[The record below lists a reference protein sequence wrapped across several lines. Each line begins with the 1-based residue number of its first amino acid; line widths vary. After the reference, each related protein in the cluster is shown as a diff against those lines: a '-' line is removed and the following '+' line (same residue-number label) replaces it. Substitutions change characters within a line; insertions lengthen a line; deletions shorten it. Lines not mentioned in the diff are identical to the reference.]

1 MEIQLESETI
11 RGGIGMTDISDL
23 LESAKLGD
31 RRSLSMLISAI
42 SESGDSPNI
51 NSATG
56 WILGV
61 TGPPGS
67 GKSTLIGQM
76 VRKWASSG
84 ERVAVL
90 ALDPT
95 SPLSGGSLLA
105 DRIRMEGEDELRE
118 NVFVRSIPSGKTPGA
133 VSPILWPICSV
144 LSECGWTRIIV
155 ETVGTGQ
162 SEFRIAALVD
172 RLLLV
177 DGPDRGDIIQAEK
190 AGILELADVIA
201 VNKSDL
207 PGASSAAQH
216 IRSSLSLASDDN
228 REVVLVSAK
237 EGHGIQELVEIIEK
251 CEPQNTRGK
260 MMMMERL
267 ISEWDSIL
275 VSHPEID
282 KIISE
287 LCDGSITVREAIEIL
302 VSSEIGRAHV

>member
-1 MEIQLESETI
+1 
-11 RGGIGMTDISDL
+11 MTDISDL
-23 LESAKLGD
+23 FESAKLGD

-42 SESGDSPNI
+42 SESGDHPSI
-51 NSATG
+51 NSATS

-76 VRKWASSG
+76 VRTWASSG

-105 DRIRMEGEDELRE
+105 DRIRMEGDDLRE

-133 VSPILWPICSV
+133 ISPILWPICSV

-207 PGASSAAQH
+207 PAASSAAQH
-216 IRSSLSLASDDN
+216 IRSSLNLASDDN

-237 EGHGIQELVEIIEK
+237 EGNGIQELVEIIER
-251 CEPQNTRGK
+251 CEPQNTRGR
-260 MMMMERL
+260 MMMRERL

-282 KIISE
+282 NIVSE
-287 LCDGSITVREAIEIL
+287 LCDGSITLREAIEAL
-302 VSSEIGRAHV
+302 VSSIRDGGS

>member
-1 MEIQLESETI
+1 MEILLESETI
-11 RGGIGMTDISDL
+11 RGGIGMIDVSEL
-23 LESAKLGD
+23 LKSAKLGD
-31 RRSLSMLISAI
+31 RRSLSKLISAI
-42 SESGDSPNI
+42 SQSDEPPSI
-51 NSATG
+51 NSEAG

-105 DRIRMEGEDELRE
+105 DRIRMEGNDLRE

-133 VSPILWPICSV
+133 ISPILWPICGV

-162 SEFRIAALVD
+162 SEYRIAALVD

-207 PGASSAAQH
+207 PSASLAAQN

-237 EGHGIQELVEIIEK
+237 EGHGIQELIEIIENS
-251 CEPQNTRGK
+251 EPQNRLEK
-260 MMMMERL
+260 MMAMERL

-282 KIISE
+282 NIIPKI
-287 LCDGSITVREAIEIL
+287 CDGSITVREAIAIL
-302 VSSEIGRAHV
+302 VSSIGDGGS

>member
-1 MEIQLESETI
+1 
-11 RGGIGMTDISDL
+11 MTDISDL
-23 LESAKLGD
+23 FESAKLGD

-42 SESGDSPNI
+42 SESGDHPSI
-51 NSATG
+51 NSATS

-76 VRKWASSG
+76 VRTWASSG

-95 SPLSGGSLLA
+95 SPLTGGSLLA
-105 DRIRMEGEDELRE
+105 DRIRMEGDDLRE

-133 VSPILWPICSV
+133 ISPILWPICNV

-207 PGASSAAQH
+207 PAASSAAQH
-216 IRSSLSLASDDN
+216 IRSSLNLASDDN

-237 EGHGIQELVEIIEK
+237 EGNGIQELVEIIER
-251 CEPQNTRGK
+251 CEPQNTRGR
-260 MMMMERL
+260 MMMRERL

-282 KIISE
+282 DIVSE
-287 LCDGSITVREAIEIL
+287 LCDGSITLKEAIEIL
-302 VSSEIGRAHV
+302 VSSIRDGGS

>member
-11 RGGIGMTDISDL
+11 RGGTGMTDISDL

-42 SESGDSPNI
+42 SESGDSPST

-105 DRIRMEGEDELRE
+105 DRIRMEGDDLRE

-133 VSPILWPICSV
+133 ISPILWPICSV
-144 LSECGWTRIIV
+144 LTECGWTRIIV

-237 EGHGIQELVEIIEK
+237 EGNGIQELVEIIEK

-282 KIISE
+282 NIISE

-302 VSSEIGRAHV
+302 VSSIRDGGL

>member
-42 SESGDSPNI
+42 SESGDSPSI

-105 DRIRMEGEDELRE
+105 DRIRMEGDDLRE

-133 VSPILWPICSV
+133 ISPILWPICSV
-144 LSECGWTRIIV
+144 LTECGWTRIIV

-267 ISEWDSIL
+267 ISEWDAAL

-282 KIISE
+282 NIISE

-302 VSSEIGRAHV
+302 VSSIRDGGL

>member
-1 MEIQLESETI
+1 MI
-11 RGGIGMTDISDL
+11 RGGIGMADISDL
-23 LESAKLGD
+23 FESAKLGD
-31 RRSLSMLISAI
+31 RRSLSMLISEI
-42 SESGDSPNI
+42 SESGDHPSI
-51 NSATG
+51 NSATS

-67 GKSTLIGQM
+67 GKSTLIGQL
-76 VRKWASSG
+76 VRTWASSG

-105 DRIRMEGEDELRE
+105 DRIRMEGDDLRE

-133 VSPILWPICSV
+133 ISPILWPICNV

-207 PGASSAAQH
+207 PAASSAAQH
-216 IRSSLSLASDDN
+216 IRSSLNLASDDN

-237 EGHGIQELVEIIEK
+237 EGNGIQELVEIIER
-251 CEPQNTRGK
+251 CEPQNTRGS
-260 MMMMERL
+260 MMMRERL

-282 KIISE
+282 NIVSE
-287 LCDGSITVREAIEIL
+287 LCDGSITLKEAIEIL
-302 VSSEIGRAHV
+302 VSSIRDGGS

>member
-1 MEIQLESETI
+1 
-11 RGGIGMTDISDL
+11 MTDISDL

-42 SESGDSPNI
+42 SESGDSPSI
-51 NSATG
+51 NTATG

-105 DRIRMEGEDELRE
+105 DRIRMEGDDLRE

-133 VSPILWPICSV
+133 ISPILWPICGV
-144 LSECGWTRIIV
+144 LTECGWTRIIV

-267 ISEWDSIL
+267 ISEWDAAL

-282 KIISE
+282 NIISE
-287 LCDGSITVREAIEIL
+287 LCDGSITVRQAIEIL
-302 VSSEIGRAHV
+302 VSSMRDGGL

>member
-1 MEIQLESETI
+1 MAIQLESETI
-11 RGGIGMTDISDL
+11 RDGIGMADISDL

-42 SESGDSPNI
+42 SESGDSPST

-105 DRIRMEGEDELRE
+105 DRIRMEGDDLRE

-133 VSPILWPICSV
+133 ISPILWPICSV
-144 LSECGWTRIIV
+144 LTECGWTRIIV

-237 EGHGIQELVEIIEK
+237 EGNGIQELVEIIEK

-267 ISEWDSIL
+267 ISEWDAAL

-282 KIISE
+282 NIISE
-287 LCDGSITVREAIEIL
+287 LCDGSITVRQAIEIL
-302 VSSEIGRAHV
+302 VSSMRDGGL

>member
-1 MEIQLESETI
+1 
-11 RGGIGMTDISDL
+11 MTDISDL
-23 LESAKLGD
+23 FESAKLGD

-42 SESGDSPNI
+42 SESGDHPSI
-51 NSATG
+51 NSATS

-76 VRKWASSG
+76 VRTWASSG

-105 DRIRMEGEDELRE
+105 DRIRMEGDDLRE
-118 NVFVRSIPSGKTPGA
+118 NVFVRSIPSGNTPGA
-133 VSPILWPICSV
+133 ISPFLWPICSV

-207 PGASSAAQH
+207 PAASSAAQH
-216 IRSSLSLASDDN
+216 IRSSLNLTSDDN

-237 EGHGIQELVEIIEK
+237 EGNGIQELVEIIER
-251 CEPQNTRGK
+251 CEPQNTRGR
-260 MMMMERL
+260 MMMRERL
-267 ISEWDSIL
+267 LSEWDSIL

-282 KIISE
+282 NIVSE
-287 LCDGSITVREAIEIL
+287 LCDGSITLREAIEAL
-302 VSSEIGRAHV
+302 VSAISDGGS

>member
-1 MEIQLESETI
+1 MEIQLESETV

-23 LESAKLGD
+23 LESAKSGD

-42 SESGDSPNI
+42 SNSGGSPII
-51 NSATG
+51 NPATG

-84 ERVAVL
+84 DRVAVL

-105 DRIRMEGEDELRE
+105 DRIRMEGEDDLRE

-133 VSPILWPICSV
+133 ISPILWPICGV

-302 VSSEIGRAHV
+302 VSSVRDGGS

>member
-11 RGGIGMTDISDL
+11 RGGIGMTDISNL

-237 EGHGIQELVEIIEK
+237 EGHGIQELVETIEK

-302 VSSEIGRAHV
+302 VSSVRDGGS

>member
-11 RGGIGMTDISDL
+11 RGGIGMTDISNL

-105 DRIRMEGEDELRE
+105 DRIRMEGDDLRE

-133 VSPILWPICSV
+133 ISPILWPICSV

-207 PGASSAAQH
+207 PNASSAAQH
-216 IRSSLSLASDDN
+216 IRSSLNLASDDN

-237 EGHGIQELVEIIEK
+237 EGHGIQELVEIIER
-251 CEPQNTRGK
+251 CEPQNARGK
-260 MMMMERL
+260 MMMRERL
-267 ISEWDSIL
+267 ISEWDSVL

-282 KIISE
+282 NIISE
-287 LCDGSITVREAIEIL
+287 LCDGSITLREAIEIL
-302 VSSEIGRAHV
+302 VSSIRDGGS

>member
-1 MEIQLESETI
+1 
-11 RGGIGMTDISDL
+11 MTDISDL
-23 LESAKLGD
+23 FESAKLGD

-42 SESGDSPNI
+42 SESGDHPSI
-51 NSATG
+51 NSATS

-67 GKSTLIGQM
+67 GKSTLIGQL
-76 VRKWASSG
+76 VRTWASSG

-105 DRIRMEGEDELRE
+105 DRIRMEGDDLRE

-133 VSPILWPICSV
+133 ISPILWPICNV

-207 PGASSAAQH
+207 PAASSAAQH
-216 IRSSLSLASDDN
+216 IRSSLNLASDDN

-237 EGHGIQELVEIIEK
+237 EGNGIQELVEIIER
-251 CEPQNTRGK
+251 CEPQNTRGR
-260 MMMMERL
+260 MMMRERL

-282 KIISE
+282 DIVSE
-287 LCDGSITVREAIEIL
+287 LCDSSITLKEAIEIL
-302 VSSEIGRAHV
+302 VSSIRDGGS

>member
-42 SESGDSPNI
+42 SESGDSPSI
-51 NSATG
+51 NTATG

-105 DRIRMEGEDELRE
+105 DRIRMEGDDLRE

-133 VSPILWPICSV
+133 ISPILWPICGV
-144 LSECGWTRIIV
+144 LTECGWTRIIV

-267 ISEWDSIL
+267 ISEWDAAL

-282 KIISE
+282 NIISE

-302 VSSEIGRAHV
+302 VSSIRDGGL

>member
-42 SESGDSPNI
+42 SESGDPPSI
-51 NSATG
+51 NTATG

-105 DRIRMEGEDELRE
+105 DRIRMEGDDLRE

-133 VSPILWPICSV
+133 ISPILWPICGV
-144 LSECGWTRIIV
+144 LTECGWTRIIV

-267 ISEWDSIL
+267 ISEWDAAL

-282 KIISE
+282 NIISE

-302 VSSEIGRAHV
+302 VSSIRDGGL

>member
-1 MEIQLESETI
+1 MEILLESETI
-11 RGGIGMTDISDL
+11 RGGIGMIDVSDL
-23 LESAKLGD
+23 LKSAKLGD
-31 RRSLSMLISAI
+31 RRSLSKLISAI
-42 SESGDSPNI
+42 SQSDEPPSI
-51 NSATG
+51 NSEAG

-105 DRIRMEGEDELRE
+105 DRIRMEGNDLRE

-133 VSPILWPICSV
+133 ISPILWPICGV

-162 SEFRIAALVD
+162 SEYRIAALVD

-207 PGASSAAQH
+207 PSASLAAQN

-237 EGHGIQELVEIIEK
+237 EGHGIQELIEIIENS
-251 CEPQNTRGK
+251 EPQNRLEK
-260 MMMMERL
+260 MMAMERL

-282 KIISE
+282 NIIPKI
-287 LCDGSITVREAIEIL
+287 CDGSITVREAIAIL
-302 VSSEIGRAHV
+302 VSSIGHGGS

>member
-1 MEIQLESETI
+1 MI
-11 RGGIGMTDISDL
+11 RGGIGMADISDL
-23 LESAKLGD
+23 FESAKSGD

-42 SESGDSPNI
+42 SESGDHPII
-51 NSATG
+51 NSATS

-76 VRKWASSG
+76 VRTWASSG

-105 DRIRMEGEDELRE
+105 DRIRMEGDDLRE

-133 VSPILWPICSV
+133 ISPILWPICNV

-207 PGASSAAQH
+207 PAASSAAQH
-216 IRSSLSLASDDN
+216 IRSSLNLASDDN

-237 EGHGIQELVEIIEK
+237 EGNGIQELVEIIER
-251 CEPQNTRGK
+251 CEPQNTRGR
-260 MMMMERL
+260 MMMRERL

-282 KIISE
+282 DIVSE
-287 LCDGSITVREAIEIL
+287 LCDGSITLKEAIEIL
-302 VSSEIGRAHV
+302 VSSIRDGGS

>member
-11 RGGIGMTDISDL
+11 RGGIGMTDISNL

-42 SESGDSPNI
+42 SESGDSPSI
-51 NSATG
+51 NTATG

-76 VRKWASSG
+76 VRTWASSG

-105 DRIRMEGEDELRE
+105 DRIRMEGDDLKE

-133 VSPILWPICSV
+133 ISPILWPICSV

-207 PGASSAAQH
+207 PNASSAAQH
-216 IRSSLSLASDDN
+216 IRSSLNLASDDN

-237 EGHGIQELVEIIEK
+237 EGNGIQELVEIIER
-251 CEPQNTRGK
+251 CEPQNTRGR
-260 MMMMERL
+260 MMMRERL
-267 ISEWDSIL
+267 LSEWDSIL

-282 KIISE
+282 NIVSE
-287 LCDGSITVREAIEIL
+287 LCDGSITLREAIEIL
-302 VSSEIGRAHV
+302 VSSIRDGGS

>member
-31 RRSLSMLISAI
+31 RRSLSMLITAI

-105 DRIRMEGEDELRE
+105 DRIRMEGDDLRE

-133 VSPILWPICSV
+133 ISPILWPICGV
-144 LSECGWTRIIV
+144 LTECGWTRIIV

-237 EGHGIQELVEIIEK
+237 EGHGIQELVETIEK

-282 KIISE
+282 KIISD
-287 LCDGSITVREAIEIL
+287 LCDGSITVREAIKIL
-302 VSSEIGRAHV
+302 VSSVRDGGS

>member
-1 MEIQLESETI
+1 
-11 RGGIGMTDISDL
+11 MTDISDL
-23 LESAKLGD
+23 FESAKLGD

-42 SESGDSPNI
+42 SESGDHPSI
-51 NSATG
+51 NSATS

-76 VRKWASSG
+76 VREWASSG

-105 DRIRMEGEDELRE
+105 DRIRMEGDDLRE
-118 NVFVRSIPSGKTPGA
+118 NVFVRSIPSGNTPGA
-133 VSPILWPICSV
+133 ISPFLWPICSV

-207 PGASSAAQH
+207 PAASSAAQH
-216 IRSSLSLASDDN
+216 IRSSLNLASDDN

-237 EGHGIQELVEIIEK
+237 EGNGIQELVEIIER
-251 CEPQNTRGK
+251 CEPQNTRGR
-260 MMMMERL
+260 MMMRERL
-267 ISEWDSIL
+267 LSEWDSIL

-282 KIISE
+282 NIVSE
-287 LCDGSITVREAIEIL
+287 LCDGSITLREAIEAL
-302 VSSEIGRAHV
+302 VSSIRDGGS

>member
-11 RGGIGMTDISDL
+11 RGGIGMTDISNL

-42 SESGDSPNI
+42 SESEDPPSI

-302 VSSEIGRAHV
+302 VSSIRDGGS

>member
-42 SESGDSPNI
+42 SESGDSPSI

-105 DRIRMEGEDELRE
+105 DRIRMEGDDLRE

-133 VSPILWPICSV
+133 ISPILWPICGV
-144 LSECGWTRIIV
+144 LTECGWTRIIV

-237 EGHGIQELVEIIEK
+237 EGNGIQELVEIIEK

-267 ISEWDSIL
+267 ISEWDAAL

-282 KIISE
+282 NIISE
-287 LCDGSITVREAIEIL
+287 LCDGSITVRQAIEIL
-302 VSSEIGRAHV
+302 VSSMRDGGL

>member
-11 RGGIGMTDISDL
+11 RGGIGMTDISNL
-23 LESAKLGD
+23 LESAKYGD

-302 VSSEIGRAHV
+302 VSSIRDGGS

>member
-1 MEIQLESETI
+1 MGIQLELETI
-11 RGGIGMTDISDL
+11 RDGIGMTDISRL

-31 RRSLSMLISAI
+31 RRSLSKLISAI
-42 SESGDSPNI
+42 SESDDPPSI
-51 NSATG
+51 NSNAG

-76 VRKWASSG
+76 VRTWASTG
-84 ERVAVL
+84 ENVAVL
-90 ALDPT
+90 ALDPS

-105 DRIRMEGEDELRE
+105 DRLRMVGDDLRE

-133 VSPILWPICSV
+133 ISPILWPICGA

-162 SEFRIAALVD
+162 SEYRIAALVD

-207 PGASSAAQH
+207 PGASSAAQN
-216 IRSSLSLASDDN
+216 IRSSLSLASEDN

-237 EGHGIQELVEIIEK
+237 EGHGIRELIEIIENS
-251 CEPQNTRGK
+251 EPQNTRDK
-260 MMMMERL
+260 MIAMERL

-275 VSHPEID
+275 VYHPEID
-282 KIISE
+282 NIISE
-287 LCDGSITVREAIEIL
+287 LCDGSITVREAIIAL
-302 VSSEIGRAHV
+302 ASSIKDGGL

>member
-42 SESGDSPNI
+42 SESGDSPSI
-51 NSATG
+51 NTATG

-105 DRIRMEGEDELRE
+105 DRIRMEGDDLRE

-133 VSPILWPICSV
+133 ISPILWPICGV
-144 LSECGWTRIIV
+144 LTECGWTRIIV

-216 IRSSLSLASDDN
+216 IRSSLNLASDDN

-237 EGHGIQELVEIIEK
+237 EGHGIQELVEIIER
-251 CEPQNTRGK
+251 CEPQNARGK
-260 MMMMERL
+260 MMMRERL
-267 ISEWDSIL
+267 ISEWDSVL

-282 KIISE
+282 NIVSE
-287 LCDGSITVREAIEIL
+287 LCDGSITLREAIEIL
-302 VSSEIGRAHV
+302 VSSIRDGGS

>member
-42 SESGDSPNI
+42 SKSGDSPSI
-51 NSATG
+51 NTATG

-105 DRIRMEGEDELRE
+105 DRIRMEGDDLRE

-133 VSPILWPICSV
+133 ISPILWPICGV
-144 LSECGWTRIIV
+144 LTECGWTRIIV

-267 ISEWDSIL
+267 ISEWDAAL

-282 KIISE
+282 NIISE
-287 LCDGSITVREAIEIL
+287 LCDGSITVRQAIEIL
-302 VSSEIGRAHV
+302 VSSMRDGGL

>member
-42 SESGDSPNI
+42 SESGDSPSI
-51 NSATG
+51 NTTTG

-76 VRKWASSG
+76 VRKWSSSG

-105 DRIRMEGEDELRE
+105 DRIRMEGDDLRE

-133 VSPILWPICSV
+133 ISPILWPICGV
-144 LSECGWTRIIV
+144 LTECGWTRIIV

-237 EGHGIQELVEIIEK
+237 EGNGIQELVEIIEK

-267 ISEWDSIL
+267 ISEWDEAL

-282 KIISE
+282 NIISE
-287 LCDGSITVREAIEIL
+287 LCDGSITVRQAIEIL
-302 VSSEIGRAHV
+302 VSSMRDGGL

>member
-1 MEIQLESETI
+1 MEIQLESETV

-23 LESAKLGD
+23 LESAKSGD

-42 SESGDSPNI
+42 SNSGGSPII
-51 NSATG
+51 NPATG

-105 DRIRMEGEDELRE
+105 DRIRMEGEDDLRE

-133 VSPILWPICSV
+133 ISPVLWPICGV

-282 KIISE
+282 KIISD
-287 LCDGSITVREAIEIL
+287 LCDGSITFREAIEIL
-302 VSSEIGRAHV
+302 VSSVGDGGS

>member
-42 SESGDSPNI
+42 SESGDSPSI
-51 NSATG
+51 KTATG

-76 VRKWASSG
+76 VRKWASLG

-105 DRIRMEGEDELRE
+105 DRIRMEGDDLRE

-133 VSPILWPICSV
+133 ISPILWPICGV
-144 LSECGWTRIIV
+144 LTECGWTRIIV

-267 ISEWDSIL
+267 ISEWDAAL

-282 KIISE
+282 NIISE

-302 VSSEIGRAHV
+302 VSSMRDGGL